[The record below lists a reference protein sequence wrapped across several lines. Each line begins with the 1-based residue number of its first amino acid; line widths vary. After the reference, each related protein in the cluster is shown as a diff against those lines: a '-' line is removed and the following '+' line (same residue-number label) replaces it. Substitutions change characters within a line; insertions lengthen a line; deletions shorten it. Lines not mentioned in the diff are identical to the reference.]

1 MNTRINEKPKDLDF
15 NKETVG
21 EMDGRSE
28 AQVQAQAQGETDSQ
42 PKGILSASFG
52 LTTEFIR
59 FIYSVGMTETIK
71 ILNYFLS
78 LLKSQLENLIPSE
91 QDQKDAIETNASL
104 LQAIETIVENPEFQQ
119 KWRDFSEKIAQL
131 LKVLLTKVLDT
142 TETEV
147 KQIMEAFVDL
157 AQKNTEA
164 LVNGVGMGIME
175 GICVLPPVA
184 PFCELAVVVG
194 TGSKLTGKTVLTAL
208 ETTSKLSEAF
218 SKILGDSAQP
228 IVETI
233 QSIQDFIQYVK
244 TMKENVSNT
253 VVGTMDTLQNT
264 LQGMQGD
271 GAGAG
276 ADAIN
281 EPYSDISQTGGGA
294 DADADNVVIGQE
306 NGNKDRIKKNKDKH
320 FSSLSRTTSKKQREK
335 YSKRKTLKKR

>member
-1 MNTRINEKPKDLDF
+1 MNTRINNEKPKYLDF
-15 NKETVG
+15 NKETERETERETVG
-21 EMDGRSE
+21 K
-28 AQVQAQAQGETDSQ
+28 TDSQ

-244 TMKENVSNT
+244 NMKENVSNT

-294 DADADNVVIGQE
+294 DADNVVIGQE

-335 YSKRKTLKKR
+335 YSKKRTLKRH